1 MRARVGAGADARLA
15 LGAPPTA
22 WATCSC
28 CLPLYVGGLI
38 AVFSQALPSAK
49 PGGNLETKPQTG
61 SFCCENRMIFLSANF
76 TAAVRSHL
84 RASARTRRR
93 RTDAR
98 GWPIVRGDGSRLPG
112 RAALI
117 PAMSWHKLSA
127 DSPLFPLPA
136 DTFLERLEKMLDS
149 RAEWSAAY
157 ASLGRV

>member
-1 MRARVGAGADARLA
+1 ML
-15 LGAPPTA
+15 PCPT
-22 WATCSC
+22 
-28 CLPLYVGGLI
+28 VGGFI
-38 AVFSQALPSAK
+38 ASFSQALPSAK
-49 PGGNLETKPQTG
+49 PGGNLTTKPQTG
-61 SFCCENRMIFLSANF
+61 SFRCEIRMTFLSANF
-76 TAAVRSHL
+76 TEAFRSHL

-98 GWPIVRGDGSRLPG
+98 GSPIVRGEGSRLPG

-149 RAEWSAAY
+149 PDELRATVAW
-157 ASLGRV
+157 LRRG